1 MNSIGLIDSF
11 QEFKEFKNID
21 RATMMKVL
29 EDVFLTLLKK
39 KYGNTDNF
47 DIIVNTD
54 KGDLEIYHRREV
66 VEDGAVENPVTQVSH
81 TDAQTMGDGF
91 DIGEETYEEV
101 KLDFFGRR
109 SVQAAKQTLQG
120 RITELEK
127 DEIFRKYKDREG
139 ELITGEVHQI
149 WKRDVLILDEDGTE
163 MTLPKNEQ
171 IRSDFYKKGDVVRGV
186 ISKVDYR
193 NNNPKII
200 VSRTDP
206 KFLERLL
213 ELEVPEIYDNIIGIV
228 KIVREPGEKAK
239 VAVQSFDERVDPIGA
254 CVGVKGSRIH
264 GIVKELRNENIDV
277 VNYTTNLPLFIQ
289 RALAPAVINSVEIND
304 ETKRVKVFLE
314 PDQVSLAIGKGGQ
327 NIKLA
332 SKLIDMQIDVFRDI
346 DDDVEDIDL
355 DEFGDEIEQWIIDE
369 FKKIGLD
376 TARAVL
382 NHNNEELARRTD
394 LELETVEELVNV
406 LKAEFEDA
414 PVAVAEPEAEEEEE
428 AEEA

>member
-66 VEDGAVENPVTQVSH
+66 VEDGTVENPVTQVSH